1 MTGKPS
7 RLSRFLSLKDV
18 ALALGVS
25 IKSLRRWI
33 DAGDLRV
40 HRLGR
45 QLRVSEEDLAA
56 FLSQRRR

>member
-1 MTGKPS
+1 MIGKPS

-18 ALALGVS
+18 ALALSVS

-40 HRLGR
+40 HRFGH
-45 QLRVSEEDLAA
+45 QLRVAA